1 VRPRTESSPPMKV
14 LIAEDNLTSRKLLES
29 TLLEAGYEVVSVSDG
44 VEAWKELYRPDAPQL
59 AILDLVMPRM
69 DGLKVVRGIRERKHS
84 PYVYIILLTAQSRAD
99 DVVEGL
105 DAGADD
111 YVLKPFEPV
120 ELKARLRVG
129 ERLLS
134 LEEDVSRLQRE
145 KAALLISAT
154 LGHEINNPLAVL
166 FPTLELLA
174 EDVRTLTDSA
184 TIRTRLQIIEK
195 TARRIHEVANRLQ
208 NLQDVCI
215 KEYLPGV
222 EMLDLHST
230 PLYD

>member
-1 VRPRTESSPPMKV
+1 MNV
-14 LIAEDNLTSRKLLES
+14 LIAEDNLTSRKLLER

-44 VEAWKELYRPDAPQL
+44 VEAWKELHKPNAPQL

-84 PYVYIILLTAQSRAD
+84 PYVYIVLLTAQSRVD
-99 DVVEGL
+99 EVVEGL

-111 YVLKPFEPV
+111 YMVKPFETV

-129 ERLLS
+129 ERLLG
-134 LEEDVSRLQRE
+134 LEQDVSRLQRE
-145 KAALLISAT
+145 KAALMMSAT

-174 EDVRTLTDSA
+174 EDVRRLTNSA
-184 TIRTRLQIIEK
+184 TVRTRLHIIEK

-208 NLQDVCI
+208 NLQDICI

-222 EMLDLHST
+222 EMLDLHSAS
-230 PLYD
+230 LHE